1 LAAIEISIRGQKA
14 MVQEQADGLYHC
26 GRHACS
32 HYVEQPGLGFAGAG
46 AAVRIC
52 GLVGVSPG
60 TTCVAYGLEG
70 ALALSDRVKQKKRE
84 APSPL
89 PVAVALRRL
98 GATRV
103 QLGEGRG
110 SCAVQEL
117 EGLPVLDIRCRVVG
131 DVLEHA
137 DREGHE
143 VVCCITECE
152 VANA

>member
-1 LAAIEISIRGQKA
+1 LAAIEISIRGQQA
-14 MVQEQADGLYHC
+14 IVQEQADGLYHC
-26 GRHACS
+26 GRHACP

-52 GLVGVSPG
+52 GLAGVSPG
-60 TTCVAYGLEG
+60 MTCVAYGLEG
-70 ALALSDRVKQKKRE
+70 AVALSDRIKRTAE
-84 APSPL
+84 AESPL
-89 PVAVALRRL
+89 SVAVALRRL

-117 EGLPVLDIRCRVVG
+117 DGLPVLDLRCRIVG
-131 DVLEHA
+131 DVLERA

-143 VVCCITECE
+143 VLCCITECE
-152 VANA
+152 VASA